1 MKIELQATRIEGIA
15 DLHGHVDGVLA
26 DAEIQVV
33 RKQRVEL
40 QAEQAAL
47 ASSAPCCLAM
57 VEKYRGM
64 LCFVKTAASPNSAPT
79 FVPPM

>member
-1 MKIELQATRIEGIA
+1 MKIELQATRIEGVA
-15 DLHGHVDGVLA
+15 DLHGHVDGVFA

-47 ASSAPCCLAM
+47 GQQRAVLFGNGRNIAACCAL
-57 VEKYRGM
+57 
-64 LCFVKTAASPNSAPT
+64 
-79 FVPPM
+79 